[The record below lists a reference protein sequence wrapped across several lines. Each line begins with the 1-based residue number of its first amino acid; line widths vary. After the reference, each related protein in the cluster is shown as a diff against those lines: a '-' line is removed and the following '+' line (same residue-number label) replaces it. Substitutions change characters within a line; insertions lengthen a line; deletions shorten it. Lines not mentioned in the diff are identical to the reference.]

1 MFVSRNGQ
9 GEITAVS
16 REATQEIAER
26 LDPGD
31 PELSQF
37 LHGAAG
43 QGARSALRASDLEVV
58 RVLEDLIEVLIEKG
72 VIQFTELPEA
82 AQKKLLQ
89 RKGLRRSSDLTLF
102 DDDEGL
108 I

>member
-1 MFVSRNGQ
+1 MYVKRDKEGRIEAAARQ
-9 GEITAVS
+9 ATPDIGETIDDTS
-16 REATQEIAER
+16 
-26 LDPGD
+26 
-31 PELSQF
+31 PELSAF
-37 LHGAAG
+37 LRGVDSEGLA
-43 QGARSALRASDLEVV
+43 ALRASDLEVV
-58 RVLEDLIEVLIEKG
+58 RVLEDLIAVLIEKG

-89 RKGLRRSSDLTLF
+89 RKRLRRSSDLTLF

>member
-1 MFVSRNGQ
+1 MYVKRDKEGRI
-9 GEITAVS
+9 EAVS
-16 REATQEIAER
+16 REPTPDIGEAI
-26 LDPGD
+26 DDND
-31 PELSQF
+31 PELSAF
-37 LHGAAG
+37 LRGGDPDGLA
-43 QGARSALRASDLEVV
+43 ALRASDLEVV

-72 VIQFTELPEA
+72 VIQFTELPEP

-89 RKGLRRSSDLTLF
+89 RKRLRRSSDLTLF